1 MTALHYKGFQGSV
14 EFEDGRLV
22 IRLLHIDDLVMT
34 DTDSAAQ
41 AQTVFEELVDDY
53 VRTCTELSKE
63 PCKPFKGTFNV
74 RVTPELHRQTA
85 MAAADNG
92 QSMNGWIADALE
104 FAVER
109 QKVQKSKISAK
120 FALRVIGHEVSTTD
134 YQRIETLQ
142 LRDVEIQ
149 TQQAKAV
156 VARQPHS
163 AIKRQ
168 MN

>member
-1 MTALHYKGFQGSV
+1 MTALHYKEFQGSV
-14 EFEDGRLV
+14 EFEDGLLV
-22 IRLLHIDDLVMT
+22 VRILHIDDLVMT
-34 DTDSAAQ
+34 EIDSAAMAQ
-41 AQTVFEELVDDY
+41 AAFQELVDDY
-53 VRTCTELSKE
+53 VRTCAELRKE

-74 RVTPELHRQTA
+74 RVTPELHRQAA

-120 FALRVIGHEVSTTD
+120 FALRVIGHEVAATD
-134 YQRIETLQ
+134 YQRVETLKI
-142 LRDVEIQ
+142 RDVEIQ
-149 TQQAKAV
+149 SQQAMAV
-156 VARQPHS
+156 AARQPHL

>member
-1 MTALHYKGFQGSV
+1 MTALHYKEFQGSV

-22 IRLLHIDDLVMT
+22 IRILHIDDLVT
-34 DTDSAAQ
+34 TEIDSAAQ
-41 AQTVFEELVDDY
+41 AQAAFAELVDDY
-53 VRTCTELSKE
+53 VQTCVDLNKE

-74 RVTPELHRQTA
+74 RVTPEIHRQTA

-92 QSMNGWIADALE
+92 QTMNGWIADALE

-109 QKVQKSKISAK
+109 QKARKSLVSGHI
-120 FALRVIGHEVSTTD
+120 ALRLISHAVSNTE
-134 YQRIETLQ
+134 YQRVETLNVS
-142 LRDVEIQ
+142 DVQ
-149 TQQAKAV
+149 MAAAK
-156 VARQPHS
+156 QPIS